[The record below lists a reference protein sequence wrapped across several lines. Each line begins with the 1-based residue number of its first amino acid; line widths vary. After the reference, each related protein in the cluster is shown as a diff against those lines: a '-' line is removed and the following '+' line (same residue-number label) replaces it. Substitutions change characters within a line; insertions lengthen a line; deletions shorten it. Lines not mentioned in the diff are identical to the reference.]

1 MIGTINLDLIVNEI
15 RRDLE
20 VRLEN
25 LGLFYRV
32 FARGKSVD
40 SIGHKLA
47 LKKGVY
53 GDGKKMQDIVG
64 IRVVLYFV
72 DDVEVVY
79 EILKSMPN
87 FLDESNSEKD
97 IHDLD
102 KALDKDIKKRIGS
115 LADKLFMPE
124 RLNLVFRMSDT
135 QTDSLNMALSGFD
148 FANLIDNTFEV
159 QIRTVFSE
167 GWHEVE
173 HDLRYKCQGDPTWE
187 YCKEESRTLNGMY
200 ASLEIVESAMRGLFD
215 DIAFKNFKHQDWASM
230 LRNKYCIR
238 FEDNEL
244 SDCLIE
250 CLSKDGG
257 DLGKE
262 LFKFSRE
269 ALFSHIRRLPRKLPR
284 KMDNIV
290 FLINRVTVDDKTVR
304 SLEPLPISELLD
316 TIEL

>member
-20 VRLEN
+20 VRLEKF
-25 LGLFYRV
+25 GLFYRV
-32 FARGKSVD
+32 FARGKSLD
-40 SIGHKLA
+40 SINHKLA

-53 GDGKKMQDIVG
+53 GEWKKMQDIVG

-72 DDVEVVY
+72 DDVAIVY
-79 EILKSMPN
+79 DILRSMPN
-87 FLDESNSEKD
+87 YLEESNSEKD
-97 IHDLD
+97 IRELD
-102 KALDKDIKKRIGS
+102 KTLGEDIKKRIGN

-135 QTDSLNMALSGFD
+135 QTDSLSMALSGLD
-148 FANLIDNTFEV
+148 FANLVDNTFEV

-187 YCKEESRTLNGMY
+187 YCREESRTLNGMY

-215 DIAFKNFKHQDWASM
+215 DMAFKNFKHQDWASM
-230 LRNKYCIR
+230 MRNKYCIR
-238 FEDNEL
+238 FEDNKL
-244 SDCLIE
+244 SDRVIE
-250 CLSKDGG
+250 CLSENGG
-257 DLGKE
+257 YIGKVLYKYSREE
-262 LFKFSRE
+262 LFSLIK
-269 ALFSHIRRLPRKLPR
+269 RLPRKLPR

-290 FLINRVTVDDKTVR
+290 FLINRFTVNNESIR
-304 SLEPLPISELLD
+304 LLEPTPISDLLD
-316 TIEL
+316 TIS